1 VICLPEAVLRSF
13 LLIVLAAASVAS
25 TEEALPQETPPELSR
40 WLSPQ
45 NWIRDTD
52 GPVVSLGARGEFDD
66 THIFAPCVAHENDQ
80 FRMWFCGSTGRVA
93 DRVFYVGLASSKDG
107 RKFTRHADNPVM
119 RFGKGSKSVL
129 TPTMLRSVDGSV
141 LRVNGQL
148 RMYFSSTDFPS
159 GNGLHTLHVTTSSDG
174 VRWSKPTMS
183 LLENVYAP
191 TILQDG
197 DEYRMWF
204 TDVGGPTWVMRMATS
219 LDGLEWTQ
227 RSKPVLTLTQKW
239 ERSRLFY
246 PCVLKADDV
255 YLMWYG
261 SYWSAQPN
269 KTAIGIAASLDGII
283 WHKSEHN
290 PVLKP
295 DPARPWES
303 HYTTSQSVIR
313 AKDGSFRI
321 WYASRKKPPF
331 VNKYFAINTAKW
343 SGPDAE
349 KSQKK

>member
-1 VICLPEAVLRSF
+1 
-13 LLIVLAAASVAS
+13 
-25 TEEALPQETPPELSR
+25 
-40 WLSPQ
+40 
-45 NWIRDTD
+45 
-52 GPVVSLGARGEFDD
+52 
-66 THIFAPCVAHENDQ
+66 
-80 FRMWFCGSTGRVA
+80 MWFCGSTGRVA
-93 DRVFYVGLASSKDG
+93 ERVFYVGLASSKDG
-107 RKFTRHADNPVM
+107 RQFTRHADNPVM
-119 RFGKGSKSVL
+119 KFGEGSKSVL

-141 LRVNGQL
+141 LRVDGQL

-159 GNGLHTLHVTTSSDG
+159 GNGLHTLHVTTSSGG
-174 VRWSKPTMS
+174 VRWSKPTRS

-191 TILQDG
+191 TILRDG
-197 DEYRMWF
+197 DKYRMWF
-204 TDVGGPTWVMRMATS
+204 TDVGGPTWVMRTATS

-239 ERSRLFY
+239 EKSRLFY
-246 PCVLKADDV
+246 PCVLKADGV

-269 KTAIGIAASLDGII
+269 KTAIGIAASLDGIA
-283 WHKSEHN
+283 WHKSPHN

-295 DPARPWES
+295 DPTRPWES

-313 AKDGSFRI
+313 AKGGGFRI

-343 SGPDAE
+343 GGPEVD
-349 KSQKK
+349 